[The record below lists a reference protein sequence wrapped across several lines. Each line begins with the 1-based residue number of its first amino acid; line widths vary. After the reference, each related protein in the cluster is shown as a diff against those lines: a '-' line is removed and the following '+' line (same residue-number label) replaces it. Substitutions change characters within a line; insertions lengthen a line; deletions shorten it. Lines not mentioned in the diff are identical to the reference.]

1 MALKQDDFIIADTSG
16 SFCFYELTGEM
27 RNPFKLFK
35 NNMPVAV
42 DQDEVKWNK
51 YLEDQDSAPY
61 FPITG
66 MEQIGDFIV
75 YTTTRRQILKM
86 RIQKEKSEDFGRIS
100 YLTIPFH
107 R

>member
-51 YLEDQDSAPY
+51 YLED
-61 FPITG
+61 
-66 MEQIGDFIV
+66 
-75 YTTTRRQILKM
+75 
-86 RIQKEKSEDFGRIS
+86 
-100 YLTIPFH
+100 
-107 R
+107 